1 MLVSSCGTWQ
11 YPPDNHLPEQIRDLI
26 NQTAE
31 RIDRM
36 RTRSLFVL
44 LLLMPCGAVGAQDG
58 PSFDCAKAG
67 STAEKLICSEPG
79 LAKLDRLLAAR
90 FAAAVDV
97 VKHLDAGAKDA
108 ERELRAY
115 QRGWVKGRDDC
126 WKADDPKA
134 CVEAEYLRREG
145 DLVARYMLDK
155 PQSVTAWQC
164 DGNPANEIVTYLF
177 DTTQPSVRIAYVD
190 TSDTGS
196 LTDAARYDASFGRWI
211 EIDGKT
217 ARASMTDGTVMECVA
232 AN

>member
-1 MLVSSCGTWQ
+1 
-11 YPPDNHLPEQIRDLI
+11 
-26 NQTAE
+26 
-31 RIDRM
+31 M

-177 DTTQPSVRIAYVD
+177 DTTQPSVRIEYGD
-190 TSDTGS
+190 TIDTGS